1 MYIMNILYR
10 IYDIMFRYMNIA
22 GANLATAWTHDL
34 GGFYGQVPYSE
45 CPPGDPGYT
54 KKCDPAQGGDP
65 FRSGCNVNSCQPGGE

>member
-1 MYIMNILYR
+1 
-10 IYDIMFRYMNIA
+10 MFRYMNIA

-34 GGFYGQVPYSE
+34 GGFYGQVPYSQ

-65 FRSGCNVNSCQPGGE
+65 FRSGCNVNSCEPGGE